1 MENMN
6 QPNYAVP
13 NTATLQT
20 LSKWAGFFVGIMSII
35 IGAFTCLGAIGTFG
49 LSLIPGVI
57 TIVMGVKLRN
67 AKASIEKYLAGGGNE
82 LNNIFEN
89 LGTYFKIQGI
99 LYIITIVL
107 TVLGILFAGVFMAA
121 MFSNF

>member
-20 LSKWAGFFVGIMSII
+20 LSKWAGFVGIMSII

-57 TIVMGVKLRN
+57 TIVMGVKLRS
-67 AKASIEKYLAGGGNE
+67 AKASIDKYLAGGGNE